1 MITKKPAELDR
12 ALNETKFIWSRR
24 SSWLN

>member
-24 SSWLN
+24 SSWL